1 MVVKAQGKN
10 LLFDSGSGT
19 LRGLLKVGLTYQD
32 IDHIFYSHLHPDH
45 TLDLV
50 SILFASKNPLDLRCR
65 DLPITGPKGIRS
77 FYNGLLSSYGDCI
90 QVTSC
95 KVLVEE
101 VWDRRIEYEGLRL
114 ITKPL
119 VHSKSSIGY
128 RIESKG
134 HKSLAYSGDTDY
146 CQNVVELARDVDL
159 LVLEC
164 SFPDE
169 ERVEGHL
176 TPSLAARIAKESTAH
191 KLLLTHLYPICD
203 EYDILAECRRAYGGD
218 VVLAQDLMRLEI

>member
-1 MVVKAQGKN
+1 MVVKVDGKN

-19 LRGLLKVGLTYQD
+19 LRGLLWAGMTYQD

-50 SILFASKNPLDLRCR
+50 SILFASKNPSDPRCK
-65 DLPITGPKGIRS
+65 DLPITGPRGIRS
-77 FYNGLLSSYGDCI
+77 FYNGLLSSYGDSI
-90 QVTSC
+90 QVASC

-101 VWDRRIEYEGLRL
+101 VWDSRIEYEGLRL

-119 VHSKSSIGY
+119 AHSDSSIGY
-128 RIESKG
+128 RVESKA

-164 SFPDE
+164 SFPNE

-176 TPSLAARIAKESTAH
+176 TPSLARRIAKESNAR

-203 EYDILAECRRAYGGD
+203 EYDILAECKGGYEGD
-218 VVLAQDLMRLEI
+218 VILAQDLMRLEI